1 MCSLSTL
8 LVATHTHV
16 STAIHVRGV
25 QQPLRHALTRIHKV
39 CGDPPRQR
47 TCALIGESNHEF
59 ENYRRINYYNH
70 AALFRRGPCKLL
82 PPNSSF
88 YAIHNNV
95 RLLTSFTADL
105 MTSWFLLMAFKMVN
119 DKITQQ
125 RRSFLQLLLYKYFSK

>member
-1 MCSLSTL
+1 MFSLNT
-8 LVATHTHV
+8 VGGHTHV

-25 QQPLRHALTRIHKV
+25 QQPLRHALTRV
-39 CGDPPRQR
+39 REVLGEPPRQR

-59 ENYRRINYYNH
+59 ENYRMINYYNH
-70 AALFRRGPCKLL
+70 AALFGRGSCKLL

-95 RLLTSFTADL
+95 RLLTSFMADL

-119 DKITQQ
+119 DKITLQ
-125 RRSFLQLLLYKYFSK
+125 RRSFLQPLLYRYFSK